1 MHIFDNNL
9 FELLENMLL
18 LLLCYYF
25 VVAAIIISDT
35 RFISRQP
42 KVAAAAIKFCLLSRL
57 VDQAICYYF
66 LSEKIYFF
74 NKIDYHRYALIKTL
88 RKLV

>member
-1 MHIFDNNL
+1 MHVFDNDL

-25 VVAAIIISDT
+25 VVAAIIIGDT

-42 KVAAAAIKFCLLSRL
+42 KVAAAAIKFCLPSRL
-57 VDQAICYYF
+57 VGRTICYYF
-66 LSEKIYFF
+66 LNEKNLFPQQDRLSSLHFDKNIE
-74 NKIDYHRYALIKTL
+74 
-88 RKLV
+88 